1 MMTMTM
7 RMTMMAVEMMQE
19 EKAAVKILEI
29 TRRNRC

>member
-1 MMTMTM
+1 M
-7 RMTMMAVEMMQE
+7 RMTMMGVEMVQE

>member
-1 MMTMTM
+1 
-7 RMTMMAVEMMQE
+7 MAVEMVQE